1 MKNALLAAIAAL
13 LLLGSPAV
21 AAKQN
26 EPIPASVEIEYGAHV
41 FTVPG
46 DQPLVS
52 CIVGQRADLDGRF
65 VTLATFVRNVRGAY
79 DLVSEKETRQTGP
92 TESYG
97 VGTCLFLEGA
107 E

>member
-1 MKNALLAAIAAL
+1 MKNALLAAITAL

-21 AAKQN
+21 AKQN

-79 DLVSEKETRQTGP
+79 DLVNEKETRQTGP

-97 VGTCLFLEGA
+97 VGTCLFLEGIDA
-107 E
+107 

>member
-1 MKNALLAAIAAL
+1 MKNAVLAAIAAL
-13 LLLGSPAV
+13 LLLGSPTV

-26 EPIPASVEIEYGAHV
+26 EPIPASVEIAYGDHV

-79 DLVSEKETRQTGP
+79 DLVS
-92 TESYG
+92 
-97 VGTCLFLEGA
+97 
-107 E
+107 